1 LAENDILICP
11 ETYLCIFAPVGHD
24 MSYYRFGP
32 TQVPLVKTGM
42 PSFDETFGGLPE
54 RSVIL
59 LMGGTGTGAEQFAQQ
74 LLFHSARKGNRV
86 IYVTIEKPPSDVREE
101 LASIGCKIDP
111 LETTNPA
118 RWQFYDAFT
127 PRRTQRAAQASLL
140 SLIREDLAARNHD
153 YFSAM
158 DSLSYL
164 LLRYDITD
172 VMDTVEQLLHHSRQH
187 GGVHLLIMNPDMHD
201 SRTVHTI
208 LHIVDVALEFVSE
221 EKAQIIEWTL
231 QVRKM
236 KRASHK
242 IGVLPFRLTDR
253 GILFETT
260 TRVT

>member
-1 LAENDILICP
+1 
-11 ETYLCIFAPVGHD
+11 
-24 MSYYRFGP
+24 MSYMRFGP
-32 TQVPLVKTGM
+32 IQVPLVKSGM
-42 PSFDETFGGLPE
+42 PSFDETFGGLPD

-74 LLFHSARKGNRV
+74 FLFNSARRGSRV
-86 IYVTIEKPPSDVREE
+86 FYVTIEKPPTDVREE
-101 LASIGCKIDP
+101 LASIGLKIEP
-111 LETTNPA
+111 LEGTSPP

-127 PRRTQRAAQASLL
+127 PRRTHRAAQASLL
-140 SLIREDLAARNHD
+140 SLIRDDLAVKDFD
-153 YFSAM
+153 YYSAM

-172 VMDTVEQLLHHSRQH
+172 VMDTVEQLLHYSREH

-201 SRTVHTI
+201 SKTVHTI
-208 LHIVDVALEFVSE
+208 LHIVDVALEFISE
-221 EKAQIIEWTL
+221 EKAQLIEWTL